1 MFEEGGGGGG
11 GGEEGKSIAEGRK
24 RLNRSTRRT
33 PSPPS

>member
-1 MFEEGGGGGG
+1 MFDEGGVG
-11 GGEEGKSIAEGRK
+11 GGEEEGISITEGRK